1 MFHTKIK
8 AYILEKYGV
17 KDPTLYVAQ
26 IKRQYGLEIG
36 KAKDT
41 FRPILK
47 ENIKVALDEDVTD
60 KVTALDKKIRRKQ
73 EDLLEAGNDEQ
84 KIEQIGDM
92 ITALREERQE
102 ILTEAALKKD
112 MQERIDGMLAFL
124 DEQVCEVTEYSEP
137 LVRRLI
143 EKVTIYNEKMDVEF
157 KSGLKV
163 EVDA

>member
-1 MFHTKIK
+1 
-8 AYILEKYGV
+8 
-17 KDPTLYVAQ
+17 
-26 IKRQYGLEIG
+26 
-36 KAKDT
+36 
-41 FRPILK
+41 
-47 ENIKVALDEDVTD
+47 
-60 KVTALDKKIRRKQ
+60 
-73 EDLLEAGNDEQ
+73 
-84 KIEQIGDM
+84 M

-143 EKVTIYNEKMDVEF
+143 EKVTIYDEKMEVEF

>member
-26 IKRQYGLEIG
+26 IKHKYGLEIG

-41 FRPILK
+41 FLPILK

>member
-26 IKRQYGLEIG
+26 IKRKYGLEIG

-41 FRPILK
+41 FLPILK